1 MIYHY
6 SGCSVH
12 FTSSLNKQKTKKCKV
27 IKGSGLISV
36 VVWAGS
42 SYVNQAGCMC
52 ISTNKQFNF
61 RAEEIGR
68 AILEGH

>member
-6 SGCSVH
+6 NGCSVH
-12 FTSSLNKQKTKKCKV
+12 LTSSLNKQKIKKCKV

-36 VVWAGS
+36 FLWAGS
-42 SYVNQAGCMC
+42 SYVNQAGCMF
-52 ISTNKQFNF
+52 ISTNKQFSL